1 VVDPLGP
8 ELTVPVTVTWF
19 GEELPEQAT
28 NKLQMMATRKSV
40 IFIMVFIYA
49 SYWHIELLGFNALI
63 LMNI

>member
-1 VVDPLGP
+1 VADPLGP

-19 GEELPEQAT
+19 GKELPEQAT
-28 NKLQMMATRKSV
+28 NKLQMMATRRSV